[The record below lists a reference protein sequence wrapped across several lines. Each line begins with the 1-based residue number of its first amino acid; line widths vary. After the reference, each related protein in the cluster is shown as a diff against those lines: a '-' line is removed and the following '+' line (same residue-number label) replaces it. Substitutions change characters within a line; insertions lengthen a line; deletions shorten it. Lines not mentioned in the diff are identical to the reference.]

1 MVITSFGPSFHE
13 QVELSLVF
21 SINEKRPFPAVAL
34 TASAPGGGMQ
44 GRNKQGEVGAA
55 ATLPY
60 LAGTLVAQATSTTP
74 ELALRTARHVEMMA
88 SPGPRQPLCGRLGLL
103 VLSGTGG

>member
-55 ATLPY
+55 PHL
-60 LAGTLVAQATSTTP
+60 
-74 ELALRTARHVEMMA
+74 
-88 SPGPRQPLCGRLGLL
+88 PLCLILLGLL
-103 VLSGTGG
+103 LRKHQAQPQSWH